1 MNYTKWRNSASQG
14 GGEVRKLGALSEED
28 LELLIERKI
37 LEILGDPDAGLE
49 LRPEFKRKLEQRLE
63 DSPAADQEE
72 VARRFGGS

>member
-1 MNYTKWRNSASQG
+1 MRG
-14 GGEVRKLGALSEED
+14 RGALSEED

-49 LRPEFKRKLEQRLE
+49 LRTEFKRRLEQRLE
-63 DSPAADQEE
+63 DSATVDQEE

>member
-1 MNYTKWRNSASQG
+1 MR
-14 GGEVRKLGALSEED
+14 RRGALSEED

-49 LRPEFKRKLEQRLE
+49 LRTEFKRRLEQRLE
-63 DSPAADQEE
+63 DAATVGQEE

>member
-1 MNYTKWRNSASQG
+1 MR
-14 GGEVRKLGALSEED
+14 RLGALSEED

-49 LRPEFKRKLEQRLE
+49 LRTEFERRLEQRLK
-63 DSPAADQEE
+63 DPATVDQEE